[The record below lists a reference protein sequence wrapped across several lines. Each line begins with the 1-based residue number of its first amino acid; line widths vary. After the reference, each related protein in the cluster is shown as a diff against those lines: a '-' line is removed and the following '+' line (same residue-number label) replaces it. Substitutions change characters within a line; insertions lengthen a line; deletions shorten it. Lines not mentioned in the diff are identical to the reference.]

1 MKITILNGN
10 PDASNEQFDQYL
22 YNLSEALAD
31 EHTVTMFTL
40 REMDIKYCTGCW
52 GCWLKTPG
60 ECAVTDDSRDTC
72 RACINSDLT
81 LFASPVIMGFTSA
94 LLKKATDK
102 YIPLLHP
109 YVAIVQGE
117 CHHLARYDKYPLL
130 GLLLEKGRDTDE
142 EDVKIITDI
151 YQRIALNFKTTLAL
165 SKLTLDPIEEVA
177 DEINR
182 I

>member
-1 MKITILNGN
+1 MKIIILNGN

-22 YNLSEALAD
+22 HNLSEALAD
-31 EHTVTMFTL
+31 KHTITMFTL

-52 GCWLKTPG
+52 SCWLKTPG

-72 RACINSDLT
+72 RACINSDLA

-94 LLKKATDK
+94 MKKKATDK

-109 YVAIVQGE
+109 YVTIVQGE
-117 CHHLARYDKYPLL
+117 CHHVARYDKYPLL
-130 GLLLEKGRDTDE
+130 GLLLEKDQDTDE
-142 EDVKIITDI
+142 DDVKIITDI

-165 SKLTLDPIEEVA
+165 SKLTLDPVEEVA